1 MFGEVGVELE
11 QNMLENE
18 LKQERLVFRNADYW
32 N

>member
-18 LKQERLVFRNADYW
+18 LKQKRLVFRNADYL